1 MMRIGLAMLRSGDRS
16 VDYNRLIYQDD

>member
-1 MMRIGLAMLRSGDRS
+1 MRIGLAMLRSGDRS